1 MSCVKALLNL
11 VSDEDLKKAYANR
24 FRVPVGRTFNN
35 SSQVAD
41 HLATYLNG
49 RDRETF
55 VVLFLNRRHALI
67 STEVLFEG
75 TLTQAVIH
83 PREIV
88 KYALLKNASAI
99 ICGHNHPSG
108 NNQPSNDDRAITVK
122 IKHACDLIEVALIDH
137 IIIGDGEWFSFADKN
152 LIPKGGAD

>member
-1 MSCVKALLNL
+1 MNCVKALLDR
-11 VSDEDLKKAYANR
+11 VSDEDLKDAYATR
-24 FRVPVGRTFNN
+24 FRIPVGRNFNN
-35 SSQVAD
+35 SSQVAQ

-49 RDRETF
+49 RDRESF

-75 TLTQAVIH
+75 TLTQAVVH

-88 KYALLKNASAI
+88 RYALLKNAAAV

-108 NNQPSNDDRAITVK
+108 EIKPSADDQAITDRKSV
-122 IKHACDLIEVALIDH
+122 V
-137 IIIGDGEWFSFADKN
+137 
-152 LIPKGGAD
+152 

>member
-1 MSCVKALLNL
+1 MSSRQALLDR
-11 VSDEDLKKAYANR
+11 VSDEDLKEAYAAR
-24 FRVPVGRTFNN
+24 FRIQVGKAFHS

-49 RDRETF
+49 RERETF
-55 VVLFLNRRHALI
+55 VVLFLNRKHALI

-75 TLTQAVIH
+75 TLTQAAVH

-88 KYALLKNASAI
+88 RYALLKNAAAV

-108 NNQPSNDDRAITVK
+108 EIKPSTDDQVITSK
-122 IKHACDLIEVALIDH
+122 IKRACELVEVQLLDHLIITN
-137 IIIGDGEWFSFADKN
+137 GDWYSFADNGLLK
-152 LIPKGGAD
+152 

>member
-1 MSCVKALLNL
+1 MSSLQVLLDR
-11 VSDEDLKKAYANR
+11 VSDADLKEAYAAR
-24 FRVPVGRTFNN
+24 FRIQVGEAFHS

-49 RDRETF
+49 RERETF
-55 VVLFLNRRHALI
+55 VVLFLNRKHALI

-75 TLTQAVIH
+75 TLTQAAVH

-88 KYALLKNASAI
+88 RYALLKNAAAV

-108 NNQPSNDDRAITVK
+108 EIKPSTDDQVITSK
-122 IKHACDLIEVALIDH
+122 IKRACELVEVELLDHLIITN
-137 IIIGDGEWFSFADKN
+137 GDWYSFADNGLLK
-152 LIPKGGAD
+152 

>member
-1 MSCVKALLNL
+1 MSSLQALLDR
-11 VSDEDLKKAYANR
+11 VSDEDLKEAYVAR
-24 FRVPVGRTFNN
+24 FRIQVGEAFHS

-49 RDRETF
+49 RERETF
-55 VVLFLNRRHALI
+55 VVLFLNRKHALI

-75 TLTQAVIH
+75 TLTQAVVH

-88 KYALLKNASAI
+88 RYALLKNAAAV

-108 NNQPSNDDRAITVK
+108 EIKPSTDDQAITRK
-122 IKHACDLIEVALIDH
+122 IKKACELVEIQLLDH
-137 IIIGDGEWFSFADKN
+137 VITTNGDWYSFADNGLLK
-152 LIPKGGAD
+152 

>member
-1 MSCVKALLNL
+1 MNCVKTLLDR
-11 VSDEDLKKAYANR
+11 VSDEDLKEAYATR
-24 FRVPVGRTFNN
+24 FRVPVGRIFNN

-55 VVLFLNRRHALI
+55 AVIFLNRKHALI
-67 STEVLFEG
+67 STEILFEG

-88 KYALLKNASAI
+88 RYALLKNAAAV

-108 NNQPSNDDRAITVK
+108 ETKPSTDDQAITLK
-122 IKHACDLIEVALIDH
+122 IKKACDLVEVQLLDH
-137 IIIGDGEWFSFADKN
+137 VIITNGDFYSFADHG
-152 LIPKGGAD
+152 LIK

>member
-1 MSCVKALLNL
+1 MSRRQALLDR
-11 VSDEDLKKAYANR
+11 VSDEDLKEAYAAR
-24 FRVPVGRTFNN
+24 FRIMVGATFNS

-49 RDRETF
+49 RERETF
-55 VVLFLNRRHALI
+55 VVLFLNRKHALI

-75 TLTQAVIH
+75 TLTQAAVH

-88 KYALLKNASAI
+88 RYALLKNAAAV

-108 NNQPSNDDRAITVK
+108 EIKPSTDDQVITRK
-122 IKHACDLIEVALIDH
+122 IKKACELVEVQLLDH
-137 IIIGDGEWFSFADKN
+137 VIITNGDWYSFADNGLLK
-152 LIPKGGAD
+152 

>member
-1 MSCVKALLNL
+1 MSCLQTLLDR
-11 VSDEDLKKAYANR
+11 VSDEDLKEAYSAR
-24 FRVPVGRTFNN
+24 FRVQVGETFNT

-49 RDRETF
+49 RERETC
-55 VVLFLNRRHALI
+55 VVLFLNRKPALI

-75 TLTQAVIH
+75 TLTQATVH

-88 KYALLKNASAI
+88 RYALLKNAAAV

-108 NNQPSNDDRAITVK
+108 EIKPSTDDQVITSK
-122 IKHACDLIEVALIDH
+122 IKRACALVEIQLLDHLIIA
-137 IIIGDGEWFSFADKN
+137 GGEFFSFADKGI
-152 LIPKGGAD
+152 L

>member
-1 MSCVKALLNL
+1 MSSLQTLLDR
-11 VSDEDLKKAYANR
+11 VSDEDLKEAYTAR
-24 FRVPVGRTFNN
+24 FRIRVGEAFHS

-49 RDRETF
+49 RERETF
-55 VVLFLNRRHALI
+55 VVLFLNRKHALI

-75 TLTQAVIH
+75 TLTQAAVH

-88 KYALLKNASAI
+88 RYALLKNAAAV

-108 NNQPSNDDRAITVK
+108 EIKPSTDDQVITRK
-122 IKHACDLIEVALIDH
+122 IKKACELVEVQLLDHLIITN
-137 IIIGDGEWFSFADKN
+137 GDWYSFADNGLLK
-152 LIPKGGAD
+152 